1 MGHAVKLSG
10 VAGVLLAT
18 TALAFAQADFP
29 TSGKVVDALG
39 APVAEAFITYQSV
52 DKRLEW
58 TYSRAD
64 GTFGTKTSTRAPSM
78 RNTENSL
85 NAAVIGQAL
94 YFSADADQRVTVDVF
109 DMSGR
114 MVQRV
119 VDKQFS
125 AGRYTVRPM
134 DALSAKCAQGTY
146 VLHIRSNN
154 AVANVRMLNSARQ
167 YEIGSVG
174 TMQSRMNSQ
183 SLAKVSKATAVDS
196 LRVGKNDFLPTYVS
210 LETYSAD
217 VGQVVIVTRGT
228 EKKVDSL
235 FALFAQADKVGQLA
249 EPVFPGGGDFTTY
262 KIGFIFGGGSDGPGN
277 DISPKSWA
285 DFNDNNQSVTSWPQL
300 PLKVPVMIGL
310 DNVHGVGKCRGSTIF
325 PHNIGMGATWDP
337 KIVEKVYRVN
347 AIESIALGVNFVF
360 APCVAVPRHEN
371 WGRVYEGFGEMPDLV
386 RALSRASIKGLQGT
400 DLSNPLAVAA
410 CAKHFAGDGGTT
422 GGINI
427 GNTEGNDAALRAMH
441 LVGYEEAVK
450 LKCASIMPSFT
461 RWNGVLMHQNTELM
475 TNWLKTQQ
483 GFDGFLNGDWNA
495 HKEGGMNADV
505 CISAGLDVPM
515 LGNGSSSAE
524 ITGSIN
530 AMMGNAGKAARV
542 SDAVKRV
549 LRVKFRMDL
558 FNRRVIDR
566 RYTDLVGCAEHR
578 AVAREA
584 VRKSLVLL
592 KNTGSVLP
600 LDKNANVTIQGA
612 HGDDIGLQCGGWTV
626 GWQGAAG
633 NVTTGTT
640 IKQGF
645 TEVITALGGT
655 GQVTYQR
662 TGGTASTG
670 VVVVVLGEQPYAETP
685 GDDGDR
691 SLDAGQVALVSAAKA
706 AGKKVVLVVIS
717 GRCVNIAP
725 IVANCDAIVAAWL
738 PGTEGAGIAEVLYG
752 KSDFS
757 GKLPHSWPK
766 NATDPCNV
774 GDADYANKALFA
786 YDFGLKLNG
795 TQLTAGLYQ

>member
-1 MGHAVKLSG
+1 MGHAVKFSG

-18 TALAFAQADFP
+18 TAFTFAQGDFP

-39 APVAEAFITYQSV
+39 APVADAFITYQSV

-64 GTFGTKTSTRAPSM
+64 GTFGTQTSTRAPSM
-78 RNTENSL
+78 RNTANSL
-85 NAAVIGQAL
+85 NAAVIGRAL

-146 VLHIRSNN
+146 VLHIKSNN

-183 SLAKVSKATAVDS
+183 NLAKVSKATAVDS
-196 LRVGKNDFLPTYVS
+196 LRVGKNDFMPTYVS
-210 LETYSAD
+210 LETYTAD
-217 VGQVVIVTRGT
+217 VGNVVIASRGT

-235 FALFAQADKVGQLA
+235 FALFAQAEKIGQLV
-249 EPVFPGGGDFTTY
+249 EPVFPGGDIVTY
-262 KIGFIFGGGSDGPGN
+262 KVGAIFGGGSDGPN
-277 DISPKSWA
+277 DKSPKGWA
-285 DFNDNNQSVTSWPQL
+285 DFNDLNQSLTKDYPALTYHV
-300 PLKVPVMIGL
+300 PLMIGL
-310 DNVHGVGKCRGSTIF
+310 DNVHGMGKCTGATVF
-325 PHNIGMGATWDP
+325 PHNIGLGATWDP

-347 AIESIALGVNFVF
+347 AIESIGTGVNFVF
-360 APCVAVPRHEN
+360 APCVAVPRNEH
-371 WGRVYEGFGEMPDLV
+371 WGRVYEGFGEMPELV
-386 RALSRASIKGLQGT
+386 RAMSRASIIGLQGT

-422 GGINI
+422 DGINI

-515 LGNGSSSAE
+515 LGNGSSAAE

-530 AMMGNAGKAARV
+530 AMMGNAGKAARI

-566 RYTDLVGCAEHR
+566 RYTALVGSAEHR

-600 LDKNANVTIQGA
+600 LSKTANVTIQGA
-612 HGDDIGLQCGGWTV
+612 HGDDIGLQCGGWTG
-626 GWQGAAG
+626 GWQGSAG
-633 NVTTGTT
+633 NITPGTT

-645 TEVITALGGT
+645 AEVITALGGT

-662 TGGTASTG
+662 TGGTATTE
-670 VVVVVLGEQPYAETP
+670 VVVVVVGEQPYAETP
-685 GDDGDR
+685 GDNGDR
-691 SLDAGQVALVSAAKA
+691 SLDAGQAALVTAAKA
-706 AGKKVVLVVIS
+706 AGKKVVLVVIC
-717 GRCVNIAP
+717 GRCINIAP
-725 IVANCDAIVAAWL
+725 VVDKCDAIVAAWL
-738 PGTEGAGIAEVLYG
+738 PGTEGAGIAECLYG
-752 KSDFS
+752 KYDFT
-757 GKLPHSWPK
+757 GKMAHSWPK
-766 NATDPCNV
+766 TSNTPLNV
-774 GDADYANKALFA
+774 GDPDYATKALFA

-795 TQLTAGLYQ
+795 TQLPAGLYQ